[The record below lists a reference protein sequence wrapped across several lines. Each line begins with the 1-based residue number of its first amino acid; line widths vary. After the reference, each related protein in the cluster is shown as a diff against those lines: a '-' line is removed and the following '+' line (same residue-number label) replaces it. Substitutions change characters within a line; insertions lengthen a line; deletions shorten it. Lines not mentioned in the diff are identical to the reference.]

1 MLADGVGDDSM
12 TTGVIQRA
20 HRGRWVKLRSAV
32 LREFRHVL
40 PPTIFFFL
48 GFNLVVFAKGLILA
62 DHLIQ
67 MQISRSVKLAGGLRL
82 HQRIK

>member
-1 MLADGVGDDSM
+1 MLADGLGDDSM
-12 TTGVIQRA
+12 TAGVIQRA
-20 HRGRWVKLRSAV
+20 HRGRWVKLRSA
-32 LREFRHVL
+32 LSHEFRHVV
-40 PPTIFFFL
+40 PPTIFFL